1 MRKNIK
7 LLLLLSSFVFTTGC
21 AVALIGIGAAAIGT
35 VAYTN
40 GKLIK
45 TYQSEYN
52 TTVKAGRNTLNGFK
66 IPINETL
73 SDDLKTTFKAKR
85 PDGTPV
91 EIEVV
96 RIGHNITEVAV
107 RTGVVGVWDKRV
119 SEQIQNSIG
128 KRLSS
133 TPQSGSG
140 QISDSDNSADIST
153 KDEETQKSD
162 AESKSESKPIAIN
175 QLENAIA
182 KAEKKEETAKI
193 RKEPDFVI
201 YFNDNTNEL
210 SEEAIEKL
218 NAIAAVIINK
228 PVDRINLSGFSDS
241 TGSST
246 FNQMISESRANTVKI
261 FLIGKGIH
269 PKTITA
275 KGFGANNPIAGND
288 YSEGRR
294 LNRRVDIELIYP

>member
-1 MRKNIK
+1 MAI
-7 LLLLLSSFVFTTGC
+7 LLLMPSLLFTTGC
-21 AVALIGIGAAAIGT
+21 AVALIGIGAAAVGT

-40 GKLIK
+40 GKLTK

-52 TTVKAGRNTLNGFK
+52 TTVKAGRDTLVGFK

-73 SDDLKTTFKAKR
+73 ADDLKTTFKATR

-91 EIEVV
+91 EVAVV

-133 TPQSGSG
+133 LPQSASRK
-140 QISDSDNSADIST
+140 ISNSNKSADIST
-153 KDEETQKSD
+153 NGEESQKAD
-162 AESKSESKPIAIN
+162 AESKSESQTGTIN
-175 QLENAIA
+175 QLEDAIA
-182 KAEKKEETAKI
+182 RAEKKAKTAKI

-218 NAIAAVIINK
+218 NAIAAVIINR
-228 PVDRINLSGFSDS
+228 PVDRVNLSGFSDS
-241 TGSST
+241 TGSSS
-246 FNQMISESRANTVKI
+246 FNQMVSESRANTVKI
-261 FLIGKGIH
+261 YLIGKGIH
-269 PKTITA
+269 PKNITA
-275 KGFGANNPIAGND
+275 KGFGSASPMASNSTPD
-288 YSEGRR
+288 GRR
-294 LNRRVDIELIYP
+294 LNRRVEIELINR